1 MSTIGTGTVMSYPA
15 EVERFW
21 FAFVLYSVKR
31 LNVRNEDE
39 TLSQRTCENDL
50 NLCQILREAKLNI
63 VEFFKELP
71 QFVMKVGPTL
81 LKLNGADWE
90 RRLEVKE
97 LQANFVHL
105 SLLSRTTETIRR
117 SSHCSGI
124 REISLI
130 GA

>member
-1 MSTIGTGTVMSYPA
+1 MSTIGTGTPA

-90 RRLEVKE
+90 RRLEV
-97 LQANFVHL
+97 LTTDYF
-105 SLLSRTTETIRR
+105 SLPPFSRN
-117 SSHCSGI
+117 G
-124 REISLI
+124 
-130 GA
+130 